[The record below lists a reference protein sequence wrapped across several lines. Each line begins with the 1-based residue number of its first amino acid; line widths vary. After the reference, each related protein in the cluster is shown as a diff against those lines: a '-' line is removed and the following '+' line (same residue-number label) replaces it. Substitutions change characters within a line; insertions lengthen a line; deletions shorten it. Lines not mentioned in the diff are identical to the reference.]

1 MKLERAR
8 VEKLMKDMDAE
19 KERQQQIANRPFLCI
34 WCDRPAGTSEHPE
47 RKSADCP
54 QFKED
59 VKNGWKVKVI
69 QVDGK
74 DRFALDDGYQ
84 LWANLGKGGCRQKV
98 LEEFAAR
105 AGAKIISCSIAEEIK
120 EEKGKSS
127 TPSWVKSEPWPGAKV
142 EASFDINAVLIDGRT
157 ANTIFNPIEFASE
170 GIFVEMSSDNF
181 VSAKSIFKG
190 ICNLDFSDEEIMRAR
205 ETLASHLGVDGP
217 FTLETIAHELITS
230 RKTVDALTKRKA
242 EDSGAEPEKKQ
253 KPDDKEKEGWQ
264 QPKNPQPRIPLP
276 TAQEKES
283 EKKQQFKYGFY
294 GPLADMDPGKL
305 AEDIMDRFYLKGELS
320 LKELAVLS
328 PSVQKTLKSMVTMHR
343 IVNGE
348 IPVSVQE
355 PGVSDDDKAFIYTK
369 IMETGMDAKNL
380 PEPVVQVLL
389 GNAILA
395 GQDPGFEGFLK
406 SKDKYLDRY
415 GRISK
420 EANLHALNE
429 KYSSLNYSG
438 IREVADFRTEYST
451 LPSPQLKNVIF
462 QNKIVITKVP
472 QDEGAEANFCS
483 YELAKQTQEEN
494 ILSRDI
500 LIFMLAANNES
511 MRMHALIRNCKL
523 EVAGLKFTQP
533 IWVLPPQENGSMFR
547 LLLGSPFLFASR
559 CSTYWD
565 ELGNKWSKLT
575 SQDGSK
581 SAHIQVTNV
590 NDPRAII
597 DVKPTSFDVPTQSDF
612 Q

>member
-1 MKLERAR
+1 
-8 VEKLMKDMDAE
+8 
-19 KERQQQIANRPFLCI
+19 
-34 WCDRPAGTSEHPE
+34 
-47 RKSADCP
+47 
-54 QFKED
+54 
-59 VKNGWKVKVI
+59 
-69 QVDGK
+69 
-74 DRFALDDGYQ
+74 
-84 LWANLGKGGCRQKV
+84 
-98 LEEFAAR
+98 
-105 AGAKIISCSIAEEIK
+105 
-120 EEKGKSS
+120 
-127 TPSWVKSEPWPGAKV
+127 
-142 EASFDINAVLIDGRT
+142 
-157 ANTIFNPIEFASE
+157 
-170 GIFVEMSSDNF
+170 
-181 VSAKSIFKG
+181 
-190 ICNLDFSDEEIMRAR
+190 
-205 ETLASHLGVDGP
+205 
-217 FTLETIAHELITS
+217 
-230 RKTVDALTKRKA
+230 
-242 EDSGAEPEKKQ
+242 
-253 KPDDKEKEGWQ
+253 
-264 QPKNPQPRIPLP
+264 
-276 TAQEKES
+276 
-283 EKKQQFKYGFY
+283 
-294 GPLADMDPGKL
+294 
-305 AEDIMDRFYLKGELS
+305 
-320 LKELAVLS
+320 
-328 PSVQKTLKSMVTMHR
+328 
-343 IVNGE
+343 
-348 IPVSVQE
+348 
-355 PGVSDDDKAFIYTK
+355 
-369 IMETGMDAKNL
+369 
-380 PEPVVQVLL
+380 
-389 GNAILA
+389 
-395 GQDPGFEGFLK
+395 
-406 SKDKYLDRY
+406 
-415 GRISK
+415 
-420 EANLHALNE
+420 LHALNE